1 VSVGY
6 RWNQIAPTIAPSFS
20 DTEECQTG
28 GHVTSEEQPKR
39 EPPRRAPSTKAH
51 PGPHSKYPTA
61 FKRKLATMSPETR
74 ELAEGWFHE
83 MKQHDWV
90 RAEWFEQAE
99 RIEAA
104 RAAWKT
110 NRKDASGMA
119 RALGFTR
126 GVKDRGRQYD
136 WRALAKSY
144 LFLTTPMKL
153 EKTSPF
159 YGKHPMSAVQAIR
172 HLKTQHRV
180 ASDQAM
186 RDGLKRERTRRKAAG
201 EPIYTLPGPAS
212 LRRSTTLGG
221 K

>member
-1 VSVGY
+1 
-6 RWNQIAPTIAPSFS
+6 
-20 DTEECQTG
+20 
-28 GHVTSEEQPKR
+28 
-39 EPPRRAPSTKAH
+39 
-51 PGPHSKYPTA
+51 
-61 FKRKLATMSPETR
+61 
-74 ELAEGWFHE
+74 
-83 MKQHDWV
+83 
-90 RAEWFEQAE
+90 
-99 RIEAA
+99 
-104 RAAWKT
+104 
-110 NRKDASGMA
+110 MA